1 MKQIILSTYRKET
14 TNSLVG
20 KIIKGIS
27 FIHGSYENDPQLIIT
42 FTDDTYIFLK
52 AVIDDNDPCFE
63 NGYVES
69 GESPKYLP
77 GAVCIDENGNVTY
90 KYSHYITEQIR
101 LGIIKPDSEKE
112 LTKIKEYEE
121 YCKKRDYEL
130 YLELKRKLNIDEST
144 ESLIKEDNKSK
155 NKVKFFV
162 KALADKKYHLYIEDK
177 NGNFMFI
184 GTHVDF
190 DLLGLDIKDFVDMK
204 EGQLREVYLNLGD

>member
-1 MKQIILSTYRKET
+1 MRQIILSTYRKET

-63 NGYVES
+63 NGHVES

-77 GAVCIDENGNVTY
+77 GSVCIDENGNVTY

-121 YCKKRDYEL
+121 YCKKRDYDL

-162 KALADKKYHLYIEDK
+162 KSLADKKYHLYIEDK

-204 EGQLREVYLNLGD
+204 EGQLKEVYLNLDD